1 MTEEQTEKLN
11 ELVKDLKGTSNQWT
25 YVDPHVTKERII
37 IEYDVKSKG
46 QNN

>member
-1 MTEEQTEKLN
+1 MNKEQKEKLN
-11 ELVKDLKGTSNQWT
+11 EFVKDLKGTVSQWT
-25 YVDPHVTKERII
+25 YSDPNFTKERII

>member
-1 MTEEQTEKLN
+1 MTEEQKEKLN
-11 ELVKDLKGTSNQWT
+11 ELVKDLKGTVGQWT

-46 QNN
+46 

>member
-1 MTEEQTEKLN
+1 MNEEQTEKLN
-11 ELVKDLKGTSNQWT
+11 ELVKDLKGTVSQWT
-25 YVDPHVTKERII
+25 YVDPRLTKERII

>member
-1 MTEEQTEKLN
+1 MNEEQKEKLN
-11 ELVKDLKGTSNQWT
+11 DVVNELKGTISHWT
-25 YVDPHVTKERII
+25 YSDPNFTKERII